1 MGKVIIATLLTL
13 MILGL
18 GILIAEDK
26 AELPIILIGV
36 IVGFEFIRSDG
47 NG

>member
-13 MILGL
+13 MILGF
-18 GILIAEDK
+18 GMLIAEDK
-26 AELPIILIGV
+26 IELPIILIGV
-36 IVGFEFIRSDG
+36 IVGFGIIRSDG